1 MAETTRNTGGLTAP
15 PNSPTQ
21 RATTPPSCDEIQSSP
36 RTAPIPATWMRERL
50 EDGRPQSRS
59 FAPVPSLC
67 QPVTLDDNNIALS
80 RGNNGHQDDDE
91 TRYASVTLSLK
102 DDLPPN
108 NSPPLNHL
116 LIRFNQNALLACG
129 LSNHSMPS
137 NVFPLWDVQCLNQ
150 YGVEVYTSSLLAYI
164 ESSTSKP
171 RKRYDSGAQW
181 LELRLHDLQA
191 HLQLRDYA
199 VLEAEF
205 SDRQTPE
212 GPFTSRA
219 SSIAAPIPYLQ
230 HHLFLLTFDNKLG
243 LAPPNL
249 PGSKV
254 ERVLDVGTGT
264 GIWAIDFADDHPE
277 AEVLGIDLSPI
288 QPSFVPAN
296 VEFQIDDIDEEW
308 NYSAPFTYIHSRMMN
323 MSIQNWEDYLRK
335 IFDNLT
341 PGGYVELQDG
351 DAVMESDDGTL
362 TKEHALSKWCN
373 LLREASDKLGR
384 PCIPTK
390 ELRNIMGKV
399 GFTNIVETRFKW
411 PSNCWPKDKKI
422 QGARSVEQ

>member
-1 MAETTRNTGGLTAP
+1 M
-15 PNSPTQ
+15 
-21 RATTPPSCDEIQSSP
+21 ATTNGDVIVAPDNNDAGDQDSSLGDETASSTASLRSSILDYRHENG
-36 RTAPIPATWMRERL
+36 RTYHRFKDGKYNLPNDERENERL
-50 EDGRPQSRS
+50 D
-59 FAPVPSLC
+59 
-67 QPVTLDDNNIALS
+67 
-80 RGNNGHQDDDE
+80 
-91 TRYASVTLSLK
+91 
-102 DDLPPN
+102 
-108 NSPPLNHL
+108 
-116 LIRFNQNALLACG
+116 
-129 LSNHSMPS
+129 
-137 NVFPLWDVQCLNQ
+137 
-150 YGVEVYTSSLLAYI
+150 
-164 ESSTSKP
+164 
-171 RKRYDSGAQW
+171 
-181 LELRLHDLQA
+181 
-191 HLQLRDYA
+191 
-199 VLEAEF
+199 
-205 SDRQTPE
+205 
-212 GPFTSRA
+212 
-219 SSIAAPIPYLQ
+219 LQ

-249 PGSKV
+249 PGSNV

-288 QPSFVPAN
+288 QPRFVPTN

-308 NYSAPFTYIHSRMMN
+308 NYSVPFTYIHSRMMN

-351 DAVMESDDGTL
+351 DAAMESDDGTL

-411 PSNCWPKDKKI
+411 PSNCWPKDKKYKEL
-422 QGARSVEQ
+422 GAWNNENTRLVFESVTLAPLTRGLDWTIEEVNVLLADVRKELNDPNIHAYWPICSVYGRKPEV

>member
-1 MAETTRNTGGLTAP
+1 MAATNGDDIVAPDDNDAGDQDSSLGDETTSSTASLRSSILDYRHENGRTYHRFKDGKYNL
-15 PNSPTQ
+15 PN
-21 RATTPPSCDEIQSSP
+21 DE
-36 RTAPIPATWMRERL
+36 RENERL
-50 EDGRPQSRS
+50 
-59 FAPVPSLC
+59 
-67 QPVTLDDNNIALS
+67 
-80 RGNNGHQDDDE
+80 
-91 TRYASVTLSLK
+91 
-102 DDLPPN
+102 
-108 NSPPLNHL
+108 
-116 LIRFNQNALLACG
+116 
-129 LSNHSMPS
+129 
-137 NVFPLWDVQCLNQ
+137 
-150 YGVEVYTSSLLAYI
+150 
-164 ESSTSKP
+164 
-171 RKRYDSGAQW
+171 
-181 LELRLHDLQA
+181 DLQ
-191 HLQLRDYA
+191 HY
-199 VLEAEF
+199 
-205 SDRQTPE
+205 
-212 GPFTSRA
+212 
-219 SSIAAPIPYLQ
+219 
-230 HHLFLLTFDNKLG
+230 LFLRTFDNKLG

-277 AEVLGIDLSPI
+277 AECPCQFGVSDRRYY
-288 QPSFVPAN
+288 
-296 VEFQIDDIDEEW
+296 EEW

-390 ELRNIMGKV
+390 ELRNIMDKV

-411 PSNCWPKDKKI
+411 PSNCWPKDKKYKEL
-422 QGARSVEQ
+422 GAWNNENTRLVLESVTFAPLTRGLDWTIEEVNVLLAGVRKELNDPNIHAYWPMYASRPLTSFLHANVSLVAQFMEGNQKFEEGS